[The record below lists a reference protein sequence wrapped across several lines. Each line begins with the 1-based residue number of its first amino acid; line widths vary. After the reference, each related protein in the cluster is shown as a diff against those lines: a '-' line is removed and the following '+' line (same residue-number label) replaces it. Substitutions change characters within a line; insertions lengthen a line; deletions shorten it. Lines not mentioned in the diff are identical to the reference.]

1 MKKDLL
7 YNIAASALAVII
19 AIVLGCILIYVIG
32 KNPFEVLS
40 ILFTN
45 TFSNSYAIGQ
55 IFFKATPLIFTGL
68 SVAFAFRSGLFN
80 IGAEGQL
87 NIGGIALACIGFS
100 FVNLPSII
108 LIPLCLI
115 AGFIAGGLWASIAGY
130 LKARFGSHEVINTI
144 MLNFI
149 ALALVSYLVNKVF
162 KVSATIHTPE
172 VSSNAYLSRFDSLS
186 GIFNGSPFNLS
197 FLIALSCCLVM
208 YVIFEKTILGYEL
221 KTLGLNLNAAKYA
234 RMNVKKLFITSMFI
248 SGGFAGLAGSNFVMG
263 YKHYYE
269 LGFAEGTGYLGIAV
283 ALMSRNNPIAIIFV
297 ALFFAMLDYGGL
309 SVNSIVPKEI
319 ITIIQSLIIILVII
333 FSKVSEKM
341 NLKNA

>member
-1 MKKDLL
+1 MKKNLF
-7 YNIAASALAVII
+7 YNILGSVLAVVI
-19 AIVLGCILIYVIG
+19 AIVLGCILIYAIG

-40 ILFTN
+40 MLFTN

-68 SVAFAFRSGLFN
+68 CVAFAFRTGLFN

-87 NIGGIALACIGFS
+87 NIGGIALAWIGFS

-108 LIPLCLI
+108 LIPLCLV
-115 AGFIAGGLWASIAGY
+115 AGFVAGGLWASIAGY

-172 VSSNAYLSRFDSLS
+172 ISSNAYLSRFDSLF
-186 GIFNGSPFNLS
+186 GIFSGSPFNLS
-197 FLIALSCCLVM
+197 FLIAVLCCLVM
-208 YVIFEKTILGYEL
+208 YVIFDKTILGYEL

-234 RMNVKKLFITSMFI
+234 RMNVEKLFITSMFI
-248 SGGFAGLAGSNFVMG
+248 SGGLAGLAGSNFVMG

-297 ALFFAMLDYGGL
+297 ALFFGMLDYGGL

>member
-1 MKKDLL
+1 MKKNLFYNLL
-7 YNIAASALAVII
+7 GSVSAVVI
-19 AIVLGCILIYVIG
+19 AIVLGCILIYAIG

-40 ILFTN
+40 ILFAN

-68 SVAFAFRSGLFN
+68 CVAFAFRSGLFN

-87 NIGGIALACIGFS
+87 NIGGIAIAFIGFS
-100 FVNLPSII
+100 FLNLPSII
-108 LIPLCLI
+108 LIPLCLL

-149 ALALVSYLVNKVF
+149 ALAFVSYLVNKVF
-162 KVSATIHTPE
+162 RVSATIHTPE
-172 VSSNAYLSRFDSLS
+172 VSSNAYLSRFDSLF

-197 FLIALSCCLVM
+197 FLIAVLCCLVM
-208 YVIFEKTILGYEL
+208 YVIFDKTILGYEL
-221 KTLGLNLNAAKYA
+221 KTIGLNINAAKYA
-234 RMNVKKLFITSMFI
+234 GLNVKKLFITSMFI
-248 SGGFAGLAGSNFVMG
+248 SGGFAGLVGSNFVMG

-297 ALFFAMLDYGGL
+297 ALFFGMLDYGGL
-309 SVNSIVPKEI
+309 SVNAIVPKEI